1 MKSEVLRRVWLFA
14 IWYYPQGNVAL
25 PRNPRLVSSIAP
37 SVHRGDPGTSSPTT
51 AAPVPSS
58 STNAPTPA
66 SNLSHP
72 PTNAP
77 TTLPPTTNAPT
88 PTYHTSPPSLA
99 PATAAPATQSPTI
112 APVVPTPETTAP
124 IVTEAPQ
131 TKSPSAPPSSTPSAH
146 PVPKKKHISFW
157 RIIGKTIA
165 WLIIIL
171 LSVVAFGAF
180 MSHRYRIYYYART
193 AWYTLCRLDCTVW
206 LLSKIPFR
214 SSSAVNDS
222 LNTIIFD
229 NEMNEG
235 LLMRENVD

>member
-1 MKSEVLRRVWLFA
+1 MKSEMLRRVWLLA
-14 IWYYPQGNVAL
+14 IWFSPQDIVAL
-25 PRNPRLVSSIAP
+25 PTGRNPRLVSSISP
-37 SVHRGDPGTSSPTT
+37 NPGTSSPTT
-51 AAPVPSS
+51 VAPVPSSS
-58 STNAPTPA
+58 STNAPTPV

-77 TTLPPTTNAPT
+77 TSLPPTTNAPT
-88 PTYHTSPPSLA
+88 PTNHTLPPSLA
-99 PATAAPATQSPTI
+99 PATAAPTILGPTTI
-112 APVVPTPETTAP
+112 APVVPTPGTNAP

-131 TKSPSAPPSSTPSAH
+131 SKTPSAPPSSTPSAH

-206 LLSKIPFR
+206 LLSKLPFR

-235 LLMRENVD
+235 LLMRENFD